1 MRPHANPF
9 EPLAESC
16 CAGKS
21 GSVLFVDIAG
31 AKAIAAA
38 VPVSAKESIPL
49 FEAIGRVAA
58 NPAVSSIN
66 LPPFT
71 NSAMDGFAVRT
82 ADFIGPGP
90 WSFPVAG
97 RIPAGESAA
106 KPYPPSSA
114 VRIFTGAPVPR
125 EFDAVVMQEN
135 CEQSGGAV
143 RFHLRPGPGQNV
155 RNTGEDVARGT
166 VAVAAGSLLTPARVA
181 LLAAIGAE
189 AADVWRKVRIGMI
202 STGSELREPG
212 QPLGPGQIYNSNRF
226 FLRAALA
233 RPWIDISDFGIVPD
247 DPEEIRAIVREA
259 SRTCDV
265 VITTGGVSAG
275 EEDHM
280 MDVLRRENANLE
292 VLKVAMR
299 PGKPVTV
306 GKIGSA
312 LFFGLPG
319 NPYATAVTFSR
330 IALPAIKAIAGL
342 SPVETSWMPAV
353 SGFSYRRKA
362 GRTEYVPVTWSGR
375 DTDGKPVVEMLGRG
389 SSASLSPMASAMAVA
404 VLPPDMANIEPG
416 MPLRIEP
423 FCE

>member
-1 MRPHANPF
+1 MPRPRSNICRSSRRNTHRPDPVERPAAPVAAGLLIRVKSPMRPQANPF
-9 EPLAESC
+9 EPLAEPC
-16 CAGKS
+16 CAGKP

-38 VPVSAKESIPL
+38 VPVSAKEAIPL

-155 RNTGEDVARGT
+155 RNAGEDVARGT
-166 VAVAAGSLLTPARVA
+166 VAVAA
-181 LLAAIGAE
+181 
-189 AADVWRKVRIGMI
+189 VR
-202 STGSELREPG
+202 
-212 QPLGPGQIYNSNRF
+212 
-226 FLRAALA
+226 
-233 RPWIDISDFGIVPD
+233 
-247 DPEEIRAIVREA
+247 
-259 SRTCDV
+259 C
-265 VITTGGVSAG
+265 
-275 EEDHM
+275 
-280 MDVLRRENANLE
+280 
-292 VLKVAMR
+292 
-299 PGKPVTV
+299 
-306 GKIGSA
+306 
-312 LFFGLPG
+312 
-319 NPYATAVTFSR
+319 
-330 IALPAIKAIAGL
+330 
-342 SPVETSWMPAV
+342 
-353 SGFSYRRKA
+353 
-362 GRTEYVPVTWSGR
+362 
-375 DTDGKPVVEMLGRG
+375 
-389 SSASLSPMASAMAVA
+389 
-404 VLPPDMANIEPG
+404 
-416 MPLRIEP
+416 
-423 FCE
+423 